1 MSFYKN
7 YFTHKY
13 HYILFVLILAFY
25 LLPGSGNVNV
35 HDTQKLLTTV
45 VRYIFYLFFIRGSQ
59 AAIVLIYKIHYW
71 NVTIDLQRIIQKH
84 KTSMYIFGA
93 SLAVLIYNRESLFR
107 EDFFFLFAAQ
117 FIEKYLNM
125 EHSPTSIRYGIG
137 MACSFFEGYLTH
149 VLPSDGAR
157 FVGFAENIAIYEA
170 NQGVVFPVK
179 KLFIIITKSMYCP
192 PDLKQFNKPNR
203 TDLARLEACESLSD
217 VEKDVAGVKN
227 RTYRNSAYKIHR
239 PGSDPV
245 YLAAECAT
253 PLHTLHLVLQKRA
266 LFEELKNIDVEEVVN
281 DFCTMLRSIISKSH
295 DCHDKC
301 ELVYFDNTNPDL
313 NLADVLLDK
322 IRELEPNFENIR
334 LQ

>member
-1 MSFYKN
+1 MLN
-7 YFTHKY
+7 NGGT
-13 HYILFVLILAFY
+13 
-25 LLPGSGNVNV
+25 V
-35 HDTQKLLTTV
+35 HAICLKR
-45 VRYIFYLFFIRGSQ
+45 VRYIFYLLLIRGSKEG
-59 AAIVLIYKIHYW
+59 IVLVYKIYHL
-71 NVTIDLQRIIQKH
+71 NASMLDVQVVVH
-84 KTSMYIFGA
+84 KYRTSLYIFGGSA
-93 SLAVLIYNRESLFR
+93 AFLVYIKETLIQ
-107 EDFFFLFAAQ
+107 EDFLFLFAAQ
-117 FIEKYLNM
+117 FAEKYLNM
-125 EHSPTSIRYGIG
+125 AYLPTSIRYGIG

-157 FVGFAENIAIYEA
+157 FVGFEENISIYEA

-179 KLFIIITKSMYCP
+179 RLFIIITKTMYCP

-203 TDLARLEACESLSD
+203 TDLSRIEACESLKD

-239 PGSDPV
+239 PGKPPV

-266 LFEELKNIDVEEVVN
+266 LYEELNNIDVDEVVN
-281 DFCTMLRSIISKSH
+281 DFCTMLASIISKSS
-295 DCHDKC
+295 DCKDKC
-301 ELVYFDNTNPDL
+301 ELVFFDNTNPEL

-334 LQ
+334 RE